1 MVRLIAGV
9 VACAHLPVCD
19 ALAQS
24 YPVKPIRLLVGFS
37 PGGVVD
43 AAARIVAQRLSE
55 HLGQS
60 VFIENR
66 TGASG
71 AIANEMVAKSPA
83 DGYTLL
89 LMPSSGA
96 ILPALRTKLP
106 YDLERDLAP
115 VSLVAIAP
123 VRARGSSVGAGA

>member
-1 MVRLIAGV
+1 MRKPGRSMVRLFAGV
-9 VACAHLPVCD
+9 VACVHLPVCD

-37 PGGVVD
+37 PGGVVE

-96 ILPALRTKLP
+96 ILPALRT
-106 YDLERDLAP
+106 A
-115 VSLVAIAP
+115 
-123 VRARGSSVGAGA
+123 SV